1 MSSEFDRDRT
11 DILDGLVSVRA
22 GLIDDLEALSDAD
35 LALQRRGG
43 WSIAQV
49 IHHIDESEWHYTGM
63 IGKLRNSPSTTPP
76 EVTVPSS
83 TREAIAS
90 LERARAAL
98 FASVDGVSEDD
109 FYRLGGGSQQYSILS
124 ALENVRQHDI
134 EHGEQVRNIKALA
147 SRDGA

>member
-1 MSSEFDRDRT
+1 MSAEFDRDRAE
-11 DILDGLVSVRA
+11 ILDGLAAVRA
-22 GLIDDLEALSDAD
+22 GLLADLAGLADED

-63 IGKLRNSPSTTPP
+63 IGKLRGGAPASPPD
-76 EVTVPSS
+76 VTVPGS
-83 TREAIAS
+83 TREAIGS
-90 LERARAAL
+90 LERARSAL
-98 FASVDGVSEDD
+98 IESVEGVAEDD

-134 EHGEQVRNIKALA
+134 EHGEQIRNIKTLA
-147 SRDGA
+147 AGSA